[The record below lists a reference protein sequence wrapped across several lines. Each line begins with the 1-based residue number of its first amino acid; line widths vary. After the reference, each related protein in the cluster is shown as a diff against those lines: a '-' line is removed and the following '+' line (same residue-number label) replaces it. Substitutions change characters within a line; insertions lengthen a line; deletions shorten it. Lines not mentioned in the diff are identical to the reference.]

1 MTKSSKKSRPA
12 SKAAVKLSVVSVAE
26 PVPAPVEAP
35 VAAPEPPISIVEA
48 VDALAPV
55 TPAATVQ
62 VRKKDFVE
70 RVAARSGA
78 KKPVARD
85 LTEAVLDVLAQALAR
100 GESLVLPP
108 LGKLT
113 VVRQTDKAG
122 GEVLH
127 LKLKRASAEAGAKKD
142 EDSAQDPLAEDQD

>member
-12 SKAAVKLSVVSVAE
+12 SKAAVKLSVVSGAE

-35 VAAPEPPISIVEA
+35 SRGGVVEA
-48 VDALAPV
+48 VDALAP
-55 TPAATVQ
+55 AAVVQ

-78 KKPVARD
+78 KKAVARD
-85 LTEAVLDVLAQALAR
+85 LTDAVLEVLAQALAK
-100 GESLVLPP
+100 GESLAVPP
-108 LGKLT
+108 LGKLM
-113 VVRQTDKAG
+113 VVRQSDKAG

-127 LKLKRASAEAGAKKD
+127 LKLKRTNAEAEAKKD
-142 EDSAQDPLAEDQD
+142 EDFDQDPLAEGQD

>member
-1 MTKSSKKSRPA
+1 MAKSSKKARPTP
-12 SKAAVKLSVVSVAE
+12 KAAVKLSVVSGAE
-26 PVPAPVEAP
+26 PVPAPAEALETLEP
-35 VAAPEPPISIVEA
+35 VSVTEAAEVPPPEA
-48 VDALAPV
+48 
-55 TPAATVQ
+55 PAATVQ

-100 GESLVLPP
+100 GESLALPP

-113 VVRQTDKAG
+113 VLRQTDKAG

-127 LKLKRASAEAGAKKD
+127 LKLKRTIAEAGAKKD
-142 EDSAQDPLAEDQD
+142 DDSGQDPLAEDQD